1 MVFREVEQKIIK
13 DINESG
19 ISIDAVYFIMKNIM
33 REIEERYFEY
43 CRIEDIERAEAVQK
57 ELESE
62 EANEGSSSEVEEAV
76 AANVNEEGT
85 K

>member
-33 REIEERYFEY
+33 REIEEKYFEY
-43 CRIEDIERAEAVQK
+43 CRIEDIEHMEVTQK
-57 ELESE
+57 ELENENIAS
-62 EANEGSSSEVEEAV
+62 ANDNEGRAD
-76 AANVNEEGT
+76 
-85 K
+85 

>member
-1 MVFREVEQKIIK
+1 MIFREVEQKIIK

-43 CRIEDIERAEAVQK
+43 CRMEDIEHMEATRK
-57 ELESE
+57 ELENENIAS
-62 EANEGSSSEVEEAV
+62 ANDNEGR
-76 AANVNEEGT
+76 T
-85 K
+85 D

>member
-33 REIEERYFEY
+33 REIEEKYFEY
-43 CRIEDIERAEAVQK
+43 CRQEDIERAEAIQK

-62 EANEGSSSEVEEAV
+62 QSNDELVVVN
-76 AANVNEEGT
+76 NNEEERAD
-85 K
+85 